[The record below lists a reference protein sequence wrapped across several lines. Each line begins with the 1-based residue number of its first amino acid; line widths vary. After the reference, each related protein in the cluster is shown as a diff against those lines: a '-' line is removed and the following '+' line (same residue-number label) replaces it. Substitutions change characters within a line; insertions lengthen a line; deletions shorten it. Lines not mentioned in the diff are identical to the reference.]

1 MYWSITL
8 RKAGIP
14 SPTYN
19 PGIVGKENTY
29 KAIKITVNGKTDLKC
44 SKAGDTYV
52 IQ

>member
-1 MYWSITL
+1 MNE
-8 RKAGIP
+8 ACIP

-29 KAIKITVNGKTDLKC
+29 KAIKITVNGKTYLKC